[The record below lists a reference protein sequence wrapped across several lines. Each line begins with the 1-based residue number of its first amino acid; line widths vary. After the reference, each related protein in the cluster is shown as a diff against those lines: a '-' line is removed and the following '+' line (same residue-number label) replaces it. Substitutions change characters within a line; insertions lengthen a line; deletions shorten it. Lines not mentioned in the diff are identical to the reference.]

1 MPAVLHPAR
10 FEDIAG
16 WAADDHR
23 AALSAF
29 RACARHL
36 KSSQKPYR
44 TGSLGIEATDFIP
57 AIAALDHL
65 PDELDTSR
73 RFFEQ
78 HFRPCRIGNQNSG
91 FLTGYYEPEV
101 EVSRIPDA
109 QFRFPFLKRPPELR
123 QLEAGEAPSLQAAGI
138 TWAKQDPEGL
148 KEFAD
153 RGSIERG
160 ALSERDLEIAW
171 ARSRVDVFFTHI
183 QGSARLVFPDG
194 TVTRITFDGKSG
206 HPFKAIGRVL
216 IDLGEI
222 DAISVTMD
230 TIRQW
235 LAKNPERLDEIL
247 WQNRSFIFFREEPE
261 IDPARGPIGAA
272 KVPLTAGRSIA
283 VDREIHTF
291 GTPFFINAESLT
303 HVSGT
308 TPFCRLMIG
317 QDTGSAIISPAR
329 ADIFTG
335 SGSDAGSEAG
345 SIKHAA
351 TFHIL
356 VPRPAATRLG
366 L

>member
-29 RACARHL
+29 RASALHL
-36 KSSQKPYR
+36 QISEKPYR
-44 TGSLGIEATDFIP
+44 TGTLGIEAADFRP
-57 AIAALDHL
+57 AIASLDHL
-65 PDELDTSR
+65 SDDVDEPR

-78 HFRPCRIGNQNSG
+78 HFVPCRIGDENSG

-101 EVSRIPDA
+101 EVSRTPDA
-109 QFRFPFLKRPPELR
+109 QYRFPFLRRPSELR
-123 QLEAGEAPSLQAAGI
+123 QLEAGEAPDLQSAGI
-138 TWAKQDPEGL
+138 TWAKQGPEGL
-148 KEFAD
+148 NEFAD

-160 ALSERDLEIAW
+160 ALAGRNLEIAW

-183 QGSARLVFPDG
+183 QGSARLIEHDG
-194 TVTRITFDGKSG
+194 SVTRITFDGKSG
-206 HPFKAIGRVL
+206 HPFTAIGRVL

-222 DAISVTMD
+222 EARSVTMD

-235 LAKNPERLDEIL
+235 LAENPERLDEIL
-247 WQNRSFIFFREEPE
+247 WQNRSFIFFREDPE
-261 IDPARGPIGAA
+261 IDPMGGPIGAA

-283 VDREIHTF
+283 VDRDIHTF
-291 GTPFFINAESLT
+291 GTPFFIEAQSLT
-303 HVSGT
+303 HVNGSK
-308 TPFCRLMIG
+308 PFCRLMIG
-317 QDTGSAIISPAR
+317 QDTGSAIIGPAR

-335 SGSDAGSEAG
+335 SGTSAGGEAG
-345 SIKHAA
+345 SIKHPA

-356 VPRPAATRLG
+356 VPRPAVARLG